1 MHEPGGSPDQP
12 DQPPVCAHR
21 SGSSSPAKWTA
32 GGQGSDHVNLP
43 AGGEGDVLAKEKARL
58 EKTMAK
64 LQLN

>member
-1 MHEPGGSPDQP
+1 
-12 DQPPVCAHR
+12 
-21 SGSSSPAKWTA
+21 
-32 GGQGSDHVNLP
+32 VNLP